1 MNIIFCHPHDQ
12 DALWLYLELRRS
24 GRPVTLLTPEQVLQ
38 SREWSQSLGDG
49 EDGSIVV
56 TNSGDTVRSSDV
68 GYFVNRA
75 QYVDAPLW
83 RRAAE
88 GEREYVRSE
97 MSALMMSWLFELQQH
112 CLMINA
118 PVGPSLCGPSWN
130 RAQWQ
135 HAALAAGF
143 ADARSSD
150 EGEEGD
156 ERTLVVGSKV
166 IASPPR
172 RGLAARCIELAR
184 AAGSPWLEVR
194 SRRNGR
200 EFVTADPV
208 PSFRHHGR
216 KFLALFDHQ
225 VSGVLS

>member
-24 GRPVTLLTPEQVLQ
+24 GRPVTLLAPEQVLQ
-38 SREWSQSLGDG
+38 SGEWSQSLGDG

-56 TNSGDTVRSSDV
+56 TTSGDTVRSTDI

-75 QYVDAPLW
+75 QYVDAPVW
-83 RRAAE
+83 RRAAVA
-88 GEREYVRSE
+88 EREYVRSE
-97 MSALMMSWLFELQQH
+97 MTAFMMSWLFELQKR

-118 PVGPSLCGPSWN
+118 PIGPSLCGPSWS

-143 ADARSSD
+143 SATDD
-150 EGEEGD
+150 DDEEGEGEEL
-156 ERTLVVGSKV
+156 TLVVGSKV
-166 IASPPR
+166 IASQPR
-172 RGLAARCIELAR
+172 RGLAGRCIELAR
-184 AAGSPWLEVR
+184 NVGSPWLEVR
-194 SRRNGR
+194 SRRSGR
-200 EFVTADPV
+200 EFVAANPV